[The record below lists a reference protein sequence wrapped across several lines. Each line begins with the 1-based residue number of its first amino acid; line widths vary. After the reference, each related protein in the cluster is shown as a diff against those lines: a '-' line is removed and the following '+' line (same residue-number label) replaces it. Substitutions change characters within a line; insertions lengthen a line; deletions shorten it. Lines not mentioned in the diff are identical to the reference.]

1 MKTKSKIGGYI
12 LRGGAAAVLFSSAL
26 LTLASAFNLPNR
38 SPNLSWR
45 FAPPGTA
52 VKAPKQD
59 TTLNFAERVTYQRA
73 IEEVYWRHRI
83 WPKANGAKPSLDE
96 LISAD
101 QIKGKVE
108 AYLCDSQA
116 LEQTQPIT
124 AEQLQAE
131 MDRMAQHTR
140 QPKVLRELFA
150 ALGNDPAVI
159 AECLAKPTLTARLV
173 ARVARDKAQ
182 SVSSSRGPIRTMST
196 GTKLAQGALY
206 TLPQIS
212 APAAAVDPCIDDW
225 SETSMTN
232 APAARTFH
240 SAVWT
245 GSEMI
250 IWGGGGGPLN
260 TGGRYNPA
268 TNTWTAT
275 SGTNAP
281 SARIDHTAVWTGT
294 EMIVWGGFDGTNY
307 LNSGARYIPG

>member
-83 WPKANGAKPSLDE
+83 WPNANGAKPSLDE

-108 AYLCDSQA
+108 GYLRDSQA

-150 ALGNDPAVI
+150 ALENDPAVI
-159 AECLAKPTLTARLV
+159 AECLARPTLTARLV
-173 ARVARDKAQ
+173 ARVCA
-182 SVSSSRGPIRTMST
+182 
-196 GTKLAQGALY
+196 
-206 TLPQIS
+206 
-212 APAAAVDPCIDDW
+212 
-225 SETSMTN
+225 
-232 APAARTFH
+232 
-240 SAVWT
+240 
-245 GSEMI
+245 
-250 IWGGGGGPLN
+250 
-260 TGGRYNPA
+260 
-268 TNTWTAT
+268 
-275 SGTNAP
+275 
-281 SARIDHTAVWTGT
+281 
-294 EMIVWGGFDGTNY
+294 
-307 LNSGARYIPG
+307 